1 MVGGSVKV
9 SVAVLASHSAL
20 DVLDGAKGE
29 GLRTIAVARRGRER
43 AYREFP
49 VVDRLVVLDDY
60 ADIVDER
67 VTSDLRSEG
76 SVFVPN
82 RSFAVYVGY
91 ENIER
96 RFPVSV
102 FGNRYLL
109 RWEERVGPA
118 NYYRLLDEGG
128 IRRPRTYSS
137 PEEVDGPVIVK
148 LPEAARR
155 VERGFFI
162 ARDGG
167 DLMEKARRL
176 AEHGLIRMEDLAS
189 ASIEE
194 LVVGAH
200 FNLNFFYSPLRGRL
214 ELHSIDRRIQSN
226 LDGVY
231 RLPARDQLDLD
242 PDVRYVEVGHEPATM
257 RESLLEKAFDIGHRF
272 LEAARRLVPPGVI
285 GPFTLQVMV
294 TPELDLV
301 VFDVAPRIGG
311 GTNAYMGVGGQYS
324 ALYFRHP
331 VSMGRRIAM
340 EIREAAESGRLS
352 EVVT

>member
-1 MVGGSVKV
+1 MSV

-29 GLRTIAVARRGRER
+29 GLRTIAVAKRGRER

-49 VVDRLVVLDDY
+49 VVDRLIVLDDY
-60 ADIVDER
+60 ARMVDEG
-67 VTSDLRSEG
+67 VVSELNSEG
-76 SVFVPN
+76 SIFVPN

-91 ENIER
+91 DNIEG
-96 RFPVSV
+96 RFPVRI
-102 FGNRYLL
+102 FGNRRLL

-137 PEEVDGPVIVK
+137 PDEVDGPVIVK

-155 VERGFFI
+155 VERGFFV
-162 ARDGG
+162 ARDAS

-176 AEHGLIRMEDLAS
+176 AASGLIRMDDLAS

-200 FNLNFFYSPLRGRL
+200 FNLNFFYSPLMGRL

-226 LDGVY
+226 LDGLY
-231 RLPARDQLDLD
+231 RLPARDQLELGIDA
-242 PDVRYVEVGHEPATM
+242 RYVEVGHEPATI
-257 RESLLEKAFDIGHRF
+257 RESLLEKVFDIGYRF
-272 LEAARRLVPPGVI
+272 LDAARKLVPPGVV
-285 GPFTLQVMV
+285 GPFTLQAMV

-311 GTNAYMGVGGQYS
+311 GTNAYIGIGGQYS
-324 ALYFRHP
+324 SLYFRRP
-331 VSMGRRIAM
+331 ISIGRRIAM
-340 EIREAAESGRLS
+340 EIREAAESGRLG
-352 EVVT
+352 EVTT